1 MMMAQHKISG
11 FFLLLLLSVVLHAQ
25 QPQNGA
31 AVPQAAVQNAPAPAP
46 AGPLAWSSLSSAQQ
60 EVLAPLKKNWEQLPP
75 DAQQRMQR
83 GASRWTQMTPEQR
96 GNTQQRFQKWNALTP
111 EQRGQI
117 RERYQRFGTLPP
129 QQQRRLRQ
137 TYQRFS
143 ALPPEQRQKLRARWN
158 GMSPQERQ
166 AALAE
171 ARTHGSPQATPH
183 AAPQAAPQAEGARN
197 KPTPAKPKPGARMHP
212 KAARVDKQH
221 Q

>member
-1 MMMAQHKISG
+1 MMAQHKISG
-11 FFLLLLLSVVLHAQ
+11 FFLLLLLSIALHAQ
-25 QPQNGA
+25 QPQSGT
-31 AVPQAAVQNAPAPAP
+31 AVPQAAAQNAPAPAS
-46 AGPLAWSSLSSAQQ
+46 PLAWGSLSPAQQ

-117 RERYQRFGTLPP
+117 RERYQRFSTLPP

-143 ALPPEQRQKLRARWN
+143 ALPPEQRKKLRARWN
-158 GMSPQERQ
+158 SMSPQERQ

-171 ARTHGSPQATPH
+171 ARTQATPH
-183 AAPQAAPQAEGARN
+183 AAPKTEDAPN
-197 KPTPAKPKPGARMHP
+197 KPAPVKPKPGARMHP